1 MQKKKIQVFI
11 FVLIALL
18 NLFASISFARQ
29 SEFTIKLP
37 PSPENSFVY
46 DENRVMSQRQVQYFN
61 LLSEELY
68 QKTGVSVAIALM
80 DDIGYADARL
90 FAKKTADKWEL
101 GGTTNEGV
109 LIFVAMKQRRRN
121 VEVGEGAK
129 EYLPDILVER
139 LQQQE
144 LIPAFQKEKY
154 GEGVL
159 AFAYSIAQVIAH
171 EKKVSLETDIRG
183 ISEEAPMTIRG
194 WFFIALVF
202 TLLVFAG
209 VYGKKNG
216 ISGVLTSRH
225 SNCLHKGKGF
235 DGNFG
240 CHNAFRGFGYGFGN
254 NHLSDGGRK

>member
-1 MQKKKIQVFI
+1 MQKKKFQVFI
-11 FVLIALL
+11 FVLITLL
-18 NLFASISFARQ
+18 SLFASIAFAKQ

-37 PSPENSFVY
+37 NRPENSFVY
-46 DENRVMSQRQVQYFN
+46 DENRLMGQRQVEYVN

-154 GEGVL
+154 GEGVVAL
-159 AFAYSIAQVIAH
+159 AYNIAQAIAK
-171 EKKVSLETDIRG
+171 EKNVTLDIDASG
-183 ISEEAPMTIRG
+183 IPEENPMTIRG
-194 WFFIALVF
+194 WIFIV
-202 TLLVFAG
+202 LVFALLMLAG
-209 VYGKKNG
+209 GYGKKNG
-216 ISGVLTSRH
+216 ILGIFTSSIKR
-225 SNCLHKGKGF
+225 NTHKGKGF

-240 CHNAFRGFGYGFGN
+240 CSNAFRGFEGGFGENLLN
-254 NHLSDGGRK
+254 NEGQK